1 MQYICQICG
10 YVYDEDKEGK
20 KFEDLSEDYTCPECK
35 VGRKSD
41 FKLVEPITEEAPEDA
56 RETENEEDSNDND
69 EDKD

>member
-10 YVYDEDKEGK
+10 YIYDEDKEGK
-20 KFEDLSEDYTCPECK
+20 KFEDLAEEFKCPECK

-41 FKLVEPITEEAPEDA
+41 FKLVEPITEEVPESA
-56 RETENEEDSNDND
+56 EVPEEEMNGGED

>member
-20 KFEDLSEDYTCPECK
+20 KFEDLTEEFKCPECK

-41 FKLVEPITEEAPEDA
+41 FKLVEPITEEVSESTEVSDE
-56 RETENEEDSNDND
+56 ETDDIED

>member
-10 YVYDEDKEGK
+10 YIYDEDKEGK
-20 KFEDLSEDYTCPECK
+20 KFEDLAEEFKCPECK

-41 FKLVEPITEEAPEDA
+41 FKLVEPITEEVPESPEAPG
-56 RETENEEDSNDND
+56 EEMNSGED